1 MHGRGNTVGNH
12 RRCIIRPAMHS
23 SPNKPAFSAPMA
35 HFAEARKIFVKSCEA
50 DRDAIL
56 LAWQAGHKEVLLKR
70 LHALKGALLVFGEND
85 AATQCERLEQVLQ
98 ANGVMA
104 CDAALRHLD
113 RALRRLIDCYK

>member
-70 LHALKGALLVFGEND
+70 LHALND

-104 CDAALRHLD
+104 CDAALRRLD
-113 RALRRLIDCYK
+113 HALRRLIDCYK